1 MKTTSSNPVSVA
13 EAKEMV
19 NKRIKDGE
27 LNYEQTLAIEHAE
40 KFANGTAKVLKKKAD
55 DIVKK
60 NEKIPME
67 TAVKIVD
74 IAPKML
80 STIKAIMLKDK
91 VELTDEELAEILKL
105 VG

>member
-13 EAKEMV
+13 EAKEMI

-40 KFANGTAKVLKKKAD
+40 KFANGTSKALKKKAE

-60 NEKIPME
+60 NEKVPME

-74 IAPKML
+74 IAPKTL

-105 VG
+105 IG